1 MNVHMKLQ
9 IRQFVES
16 LLAQGAL
23 VRLFAGVDKN
33 VISQVTLLVKSLST
47 LLTNEFFLVA
57 VSSDMRF

>member
-33 VISQVTLLVKSLST
+33 VISQVTLLVKTLST